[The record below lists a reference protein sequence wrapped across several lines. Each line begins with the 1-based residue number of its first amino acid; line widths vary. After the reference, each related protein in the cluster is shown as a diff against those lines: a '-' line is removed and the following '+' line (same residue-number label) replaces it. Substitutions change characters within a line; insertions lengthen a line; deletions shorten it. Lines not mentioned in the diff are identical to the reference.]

1 MEGLIRE
8 NVVSG
13 LATYFVVLLGH
24 GVPIEDSMV
33 DSLPDYTEEQSARA
47 TRLARQ
53 LQLVVEADALNSQG
67 EE

>member
-1 MEGLIRE
+1 MEDLIRK

-13 LATYFVVLLGH
+13 LATSFVVLLGH
-24 GVPIEDSMV
+24 GVPIEDSMADIV
-33 DSLPDYTEEQSARA
+33 PRYTKEQSDRA

-53 LQLVVEADALNSQG
+53 LQLVVEAEDFESED